1 MSDSGLRLPDDVVSW
16 MEEIGGGKVNHLDRR
31 PGGGRKE
38 AWFVDLDRPGGGV
51 AELFLHYDRSD
62 REATKDPWTLRREA
76 SVYGALQGS
85 SVPVPR
91 LLGLHPS
98 HHAMLSERL
107 VGESRFSR
115 LSDPAE
121 REAIAQDFMAK
132 LAELHRLDPAT
143 LDLPGFP
150 SAPTVPDAVCH
161 ELDEWDALLAARGGP
176 VDPALSFTLDWL
188 RRHIPAY
195 EGPVVLV
202 QGDTGPGNFM
212 YAAGR
217 VVAIVDWELAH
228 LGDPMD
234 DIAWLSLRAT
244 QEPFTD
250 FPARLREY
258 EQLSGHHIDEGR
270 VQYYRVMAEAKLQV
284 MTHRPPGSPQRG
296 GGDVGHA
303 FIYGVLHRRLWL
315 EALAVAAAID
325 LTPAETPP
333 PGAPRDHAWMYA
345 TVLDQLREV
354 IVPRISDPLAS
365 TRAKGLA
372 RAIKYL
378 AQVDAHGAFY
388 EACESNDLEELLGHA
403 PGNLAEGRAKLAAEV
418 RLQRVGEEAYLGY
431 LWRRVARET
440 ELARPAMGVLA
451 DRHWPPLT

>member
-1 MSDSGLRLPDDVVSW
+1 VSDSEVRLPDDLVRWV
-16 MEEIGGGKVNHLDRR
+16 EEVGGGKVTLVDRR

-51 AELFLHYDRSD
+51 AELFLHYDRSRHD
-62 REATKDPWTLRREA
+62 ATKDPWTLRREA
-76 SVYGALQGS
+76 SVYRALAGS
-85 SVPVPR
+85 DVPVPR

-107 VGESRFSR
+107 VGESSFSR
-115 LSDPAE
+115 LSDPAA
-121 REAIAQDFMAK
+121 REATAQDFMAK
-132 LAELHRLDPAT
+132 LADLHRLDPAK
-143 LDLPGFP
+143 LDLAAFP
-150 SAPTVPDAVCH
+150 SATTVPEAVRH
-161 ELDEWDALLAARGGP
+161 ELDEWEALLAARGGP
-176 VDPALSFTLDWL
+176 VDPALTFTLDWL
-188 RRHIPAY
+188 RRHIPPY
-195 EGPVVLV
+195 EGPIVLV

-217 VVAIVDWELAH
+217 VVALVDWELAH

-250 FPARLREY
+250 FPTRLREY
-258 EQLSGHHIDEGR
+258 EKLSGHLIDEGR
-270 VQYYRVMAEAKLQV
+270 VRYYRVMAEAKLQV
-284 MTHRPPGSPQRG
+284 MSHRPPGLPPR

-315 EALAVAAAID
+315 EALAVAAAIEP
-325 LTPAETPP
+325 TPAETPP
-333 PGAPRDHAWMYA
+333 PGVARDHQWMYGA
-345 TVLDQLREV
+345 LLEQLREV

-365 TRAKGLA
+365 TRSKGLA
-372 RAIKYL
+372 RAVKYL
-378 AQVDAHGAFY
+378 AQVDAHGLFY
-388 EACESNDLEELLGHA
+388 ETCELEDLERLLGH
-403 PGNLAEGRAKLAAEV
+403 PPVNLAEGRAALADEV
-418 RLQRVGEEAYLGY
+418 RRKRLGDEEYLGY

>member
-1 MSDSGLRLPDDVVSW
+1 MSESGLELPDDLMRWV
-16 MEEIGGGKVNHLDRR
+16 EEIGGGKVVLVDRK

-38 AWFVDLDRPGGGV
+38 AWFVDLERPGGGV

-62 REATKDPWTLRREA
+62 HSGATDPWTLRREA
-76 SVYGALQGS
+76 SVYRALAGS
-85 SVPVPR
+85 AVPVPH

-107 VGESRFSR
+107 VGESAFSR
-115 LSDPAE
+115 ISDAAE
-121 REAIAQDFMAK
+121 REATAQDFMAK
-132 LAELHRLDPAT
+132 LADLHRLDPAL
-143 LDLPGFP
+143 LDLSAFP
-150 SAPTVPDAVCH
+150 PATTVPQAVHH

-176 VDPALSFTLDWL
+176 VDPALSFTLAWL
-188 RRHIPAY
+188 RRHIPPY

-212 YAAGR
+212 FAAGR
-217 VVAIVDWELAH
+217 VVALVDWELAH

-258 EQLSGHHIDEGR
+258 ERLSGHRIDEGR

-284 MTHRPPGSPQRG
+284 MTHRPPGSPHGR
-296 GGDVGHA
+296 GDVGHA
-303 FIYGVLHRRLWL
+303 FIYAVLHRRLWL
-315 EALAVAAAID
+315 EALAVAAAIE
-325 LTPAETPP
+325 LTPAEIPP
-333 PGAPRDHAWMYA
+333 PAAARDHAWMYGA
-345 TVLDQLREV
+345 LLDQLREV

-365 TRAKGLA
+365 TRSKGLA

-378 AQVDAHGAFY
+378 AEVDAHGAFY
-388 EACESNDLEELLGHA
+388 EMCELDDLADLLGRPPA
-403 PGNLAEGRAKLAAEV
+403 DRAEGRAALAAAV
-418 RLQRVGEEAYLGY
+418 RLQRVADEEYLRY

-440 ELARPAMGVLA
+440 ELARPAMGALA